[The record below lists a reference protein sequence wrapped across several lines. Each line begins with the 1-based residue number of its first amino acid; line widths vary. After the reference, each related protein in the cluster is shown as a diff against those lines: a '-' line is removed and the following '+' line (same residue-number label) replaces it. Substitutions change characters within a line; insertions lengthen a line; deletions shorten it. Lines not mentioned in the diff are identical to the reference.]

1 MGNVYGIK
9 RLLIR
14 NDIASRIYIFTSLF
28 FNDAWKIS
36 KFRTLSINDYT
47 SGGDKSI
54 SLKFI
59 NSDASWYEL
68 YLKPYKDGSTDKGIY
83 LSYYKNASSRTD
95 LWKVIPTWLQ

>member
-1 MGNVYGIK
+1 M
-9 RLLIR
+9 LIR